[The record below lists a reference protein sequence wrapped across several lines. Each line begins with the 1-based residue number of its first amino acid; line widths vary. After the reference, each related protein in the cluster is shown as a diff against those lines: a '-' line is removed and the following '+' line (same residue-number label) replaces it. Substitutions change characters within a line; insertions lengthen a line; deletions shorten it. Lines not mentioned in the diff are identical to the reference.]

1 MEAVLKKIKIQT
13 GVLKR
18 IAKEKTMYE
27 KEVITLT
34 KQVEEM
40 QAQGKDE
47 YDIKKR
53 NECLDESKMMV
64 PECEKRLQ
72 VAIETMSSLLN
83 DNTDASQNEIYT
95 NAMTALNEVNAA

>member
-18 IAKEKTMYE
+18 IAKEKSMYE
-27 KEVITLT
+27 EEVITLT

-53 NECLDESKMMV
+53 NECLEESKMMV

-83 DNTDASQNEIYT
+83 QNTDASQNEIYA